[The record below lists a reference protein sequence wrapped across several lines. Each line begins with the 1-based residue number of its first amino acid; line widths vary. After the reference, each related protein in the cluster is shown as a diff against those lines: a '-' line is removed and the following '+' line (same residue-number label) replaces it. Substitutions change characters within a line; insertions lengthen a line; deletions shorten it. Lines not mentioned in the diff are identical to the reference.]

1 MNAPNKKELN
11 YCQKGHE
18 DDYIIRT
25 LLSKE
30 LVNDTIIYVKDIDDD
45 LFFRNLDCDLL
56 LVNKDNKVKLAE
68 VKADDY
74 PLINNVKYIFL
85 EYISN
90 SNKYK
95 SSGGHDGLGCILTSK
110 CDYFIFYFIKL
121 DKYLVADS
129 NKLKEFVKN
138 NINRYKTK
146 EANTYSPNNKEIWY
160 NSYGLLVP
168 IGDIIRECKAS
179 LFDSKIKYNDIKNEL
194 FGDKNENN
202 DENWDWFDDY
212 FITF

>member
-1 MNAPNKKELN
+1 MDGPNLKERD
-11 YCQKGHE
+11 YCKKGH
-18 DDYIIRT
+18 DDDLIIRT
-25 LLSKE
+25 LLSRE

-45 LFFRNLDCDLL
+45 LFFRSLDCDLL
-56 LVNKDNKVKLAE
+56 LVNKSNNIKMAE

-74 PLINNVKYIFL
+74 PPINNVKYIFL

-95 SSGGHDGLGCILTSK
+95 SSRGHDGLGCILTSK

-121 DKYLVADS
+121 DKYLVVDS

-138 NINRYKTK
+138 NIMKYKTK
-146 EANTYSPNNKEIWY
+146 EATTYSPNNKDVWY
-160 NSYGLLVP
+160 HSYGLLVP
-168 IGDIIRECKAS
+168 VDDIIAECAAS
-179 LFDSKIKYNDIKNEL
+179 LFDSKIKYDDIKNEL
-194 FGDKNENN
+194 FGNN
-202 DENWDWFDDY
+202 NPDENWDWFDDY